1 MQPVLTDR
9 GCLYEKHQVEF
20 WTALA
25 FRWNISMQT
34 PLKDLRMCGRSF
46 GINTISLKGD
56 TGALWHTANRN
67 VFKSTACWSKRPL
80 ANCKSMLL
88 AGSVL
93 RTSQLYVFESLM
105 VFDIKWKPVG
115 KGQILGVKQLWVIQT
130 PHHETR
136 GTDGLA
142 EQLPAE
148 EIQPEKDHAVKQ
160 QRHSVTEE

>member
-1 MQPVLTDR
+1 
-9 GCLYEKHQVEF
+9 
-20 WTALA
+20 
-25 FRWNISMQT
+25 
-34 PLKDLRMCGRSF
+34 
-46 GINTISLKGD
+46 
-56 TGALWHTANRN
+56 
-67 VFKSTACWSKRPL
+67 
-80 ANCKSMLL
+80 MLL

-105 VFDIKWKPVG
+105 VFDIKLKPVG